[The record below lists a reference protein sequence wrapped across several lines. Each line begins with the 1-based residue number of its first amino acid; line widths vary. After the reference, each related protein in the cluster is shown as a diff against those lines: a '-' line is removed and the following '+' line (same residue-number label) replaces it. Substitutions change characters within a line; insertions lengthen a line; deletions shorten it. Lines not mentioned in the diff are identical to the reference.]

1 MFLRQPLTFMGNPI
15 TSRGDFNESSM
26 DTIAALDSKNK
37 EVQIQITEDLIKTVA
52 KEVRKAG
59 TLNNKF
65 DLCLTDG
72 KVAENLLAKI
82 LNDSTIEVKKD
93 SRVSQTLNLAIEY
106 IARNKPSGISVSS
119 AKWWALCLSGDK
131 FNDEIIV
138 LITKDRLLRLLQG
151 CRIVKGGDL
160 DGGTKGVAE
169 MFLLPLSKLLS
180 PLEGAS

>member
-93 SRVSQTLNLAIEY
+93 SRVSQTLRSEEHT
-106 IARNKPSGISVSS
+106 S
-119 AKWWALCLSGDK
+119 
-131 FNDEIIV
+131 E
-138 LITKDRLLRLLQG
+138 
-151 CRIVKGGDL
+151 
-160 DGGTKGVAE
+160 
-169 MFLLPLSKLLS
+169 
-180 PLEGAS
+180 